1 MPKQPT
7 KKRKTMGA
15 PYGSASGKRYSA
27 QPRTGQTFN
36 YVPRVPGNP
45 MALTE
50 RKYFDTELNN
60 KTLSLLS
67 SGWVNTECDPA
78 VLDNLFSP
86 GIGTA
91 FYQRVGRKVCLKSL
105 RIHGYVEYPSVV
117 NTGSASLDAPI
128 LIRIILYQDK
138 QTNGVQSQGEDVIGS
153 GSGNVAVAMFQN
165 PQNFGRYR
173 VLKDKKI
180 SLNIT
185 ATNYVGTDTQMTGN
199 LRSFNWNIRFRKP
212 LIINFNSQN
221 TGNVADIVDNSF
233 HIIAGVNRQ
242 DTDAKLYYKAR
253 AVFVDN

>member
-1 MPKQPT
+1 
-7 KKRKTMGA
+7 MGG
-15 PYGSASGKRYSA
+15 PYGSSSNKRYSA

-45 MALTE
+45 LAMTE

-60 KTLSLLS
+60 KTLVTLS
-67 SGWVNTECDPA
+67 TGWTGTECDPA
-78 VLDNLFSP
+78 TLNNLFSP
-86 GIGTA
+86 TTGTN
-91 FYQRVGRKVCLKSL
+91 YNQRVGRKVCLKSL
-105 RIHGYVEYPSVV
+105 RIHGYVEYPTVS
-117 NTGSASLDAPI
+117 NTGTANIDAPI
-128 LIRIILYQDK
+128 LIRVILYQDK
-138 QTNGVQSQGEDVIGS
+138 QTNGVQSQGQDVIAS
-153 GSGNVAVAMFQN
+153 GAGNVAVAMFQN

-185 ATNYVGTDTQMTGN
+185 ATNYVGTDTHMTGN

-221 TGNVADIVDNSF
+221 TGNVTDVVDNSF
-233 HIIAGVNRQ
+233 HVIAGVNRA
-242 DTDAKLYYKAR
+242 DTNAQFSYKAR